1 MTEFVDFFDKP
12 IEADMKVLYT
22 TNAEG
27 STLNLGRVIE
37 TYVSVPK
44 YGGRGTKKV
53 KIRRLHTNGQE
64 EMEIRYVGGFAR
76 GDNRN
81 WEETGKPVRAS
92 IIDYSKNKILVLE

>member
-1 MTEFVDFFDKP
+1 MTDFVDFFDKP
-12 IEADMKVLYT
+12 VEPDMKILYT

-37 TYVSVPK
+37 TYVSTPS

-53 KIRRLHTNGQE
+53 KIRRLNRDGSE
-64 EMEIRYVGGFAR
+64 EMETRYVGGFDR